1 MNKQKDLTYYKKLN
15 YDIILKKINDDYYLF
30 IPELSLI
37 VEEKSLSEAYEKL
50 EKEKEKFFKK
60 IIELNAIDTV
70 REPAPVM
77 FRKKLFTDLA
87 MFFTKTLI
95 IISICSAAFIGTLPF
110 VNAFVANRISGIP
123 GDAIKGLVTNLSYRL
138 NYKLNNMTREDK
150 EKMRLELRKTIK
162 EIKPFVDEIKVL
174 FKDEAT

>member
-1 MNKQKDLTYYKKLN
+1 
-15 YDIILKKINDDYYLF
+15 
-30 IPELSLI
+30 
-37 VEEKSLSEAYEKL
+37 
-50 EKEKEKFFKK
+50 
-60 IIELNAIDTV
+60 
-70 REPAPVM
+70 
-77 FRKKLFTDLA
+77 LFTDLA
-87 MFFTKTLI
+87 IFFTKTLI

-138 NYKLNNMTREDK
+138 NYKLNNMTREDRERMK
-150 EKMRLELRKTIK
+150 LELRKTIK